1 MLSEK
6 RKQEIAR
13 RAQSDAQALRSGWPV
28 QNPYTSASESDEWQK
43 QFDLAVAKSKNK
55 GADFGLSRN

>member
-1 MLSEK
+1 MIDEK

-28 QNPYTSASESDEWQK
+28 MCPYSSAEDATEWRK
-43 QFDLAVAKSKNK
+43 QFDFAVAKLK
-55 GADFGLSRN
+55 GAH

>member
-1 MLSEK
+1 MINEK

-28 QNPYTSASESDEWQK
+28 MCPYSSAEDATEWRK
-43 QFDLAVAKSKNK
+43 QFDLEVAKSKVK
-55 GADFGLSRN
+55 R

>member
-28 QNPYTSASESDEWQK
+28 QNPYTSAAESDEWQK
-43 QFDLAVAKSKNK
+43 QFDFAVAKLK
-55 GADFGLSRN
+55 GAH

>member
-1 MLSEK
+1 MIDEK

-28 QNPYTSASESDEWQK
+28 QNPYTSAKDRLEWQK
-43 QFDLAVAKSKNK
+43 QFDFAVAKLK
-55 GADFGLSRN
+55 GAPLK